1 MQLHNN
7 NVPRMHTVKEKLFQV
22 LISRTFVI
30 KVYYFTRRSNLSK
43 MQFAKCL
50 QLERDTSFR
59 ETLKN
64 DISAIHQMSH
74 LIIQGDKKSTQQV
87 NYGKT
92 THFISKY
99 SCWSPQGIRGDL
111 DFSYAYHFFTSTC
124 AQWANF
130 FFQGR
135 KFEIDL
141 RVKQKQIEFLFS
153 SKST

>member
-1 MQLHNN
+1 MTPQRGN
-7 NVPRMHTVKEKLFQV
+7 
-22 LISRTFVI
+22 
-30 KVYYFTRRSNLSK
+30 
-43 MQFAKCL
+43 
-50 QLERDTSFR
+50 
-59 ETLKN
+59 
-64 DISAIHQMSH
+64 AI
-74 LIIQGDKKSTQQV
+74 LLQGDKKSTQQV

-111 DFSYAYHFFTSTC
+111 DFSHADHFFTVTC

-141 RVKQKQIEFLFS
+141 RDKQKQIEFLFPA
-153 SKST
+153 KST

>member
-1 MQLHNN
+1 MKPTLVELQSPSGYGKVPFAMSGPPNSTNTGDIHKNN
-7 NVPRMHTVKEKLFQV
+7 
-22 LISRTFVI
+22 
-30 KVYYFTRRSNLSK
+30 Y
-43 MQFAKCL
+43 
-50 QLERDTSFR
+50 
-59 ETLKN
+59 KN
-64 DISAIHQMSH
+64 
-74 LIIQGDKKSTQQV
+74 IQGDKKSTQQV

-141 RVKQKQIEFLFS
+141 RDKQKQIEFLFPA
-153 SKST
+153 KST

>member
-1 MQLHNN
+1 MLHLLSQ
-7 NVPRMHTVKEKLFQV
+7 RRQTAEWRFFQNQSK
-22 LISRTFVI
+22 INQIKSRDEVNRQI
-30 KVYYFTRRSNLSK
+30 WKRESSLS
-43 MQFAKCL
+43 Q
-50 QLERDTSFR
+50 DT
-59 ETLKN
+59 K
-64 DISAIHQMSH
+64 
-74 LIIQGDKKSTQQV
+74 IIQGDKKSTQQV

-153 SKST
+153 SKSTWINHKKLWGPKNFFENFIK